1 MLSRAEKGR
10 LQERIALDARTLRLS
25 NATVAWFLDRATP
38 GQMQAVS
45 ELLSHELEVRRDSKH
60 ARLLRQARFP
70 AVKSVSEFDPSDL
83 RFQEGYGWEQLLG
96 LEWLGQKQDFVFHGP
111 TGRGK
116 THLAIALG
124 MLAVDAGKSA
134 RFLSCAQLVFD
145 LKAAKERGRLDE
157 RYQELSKVDLLILDE
172 FGYIPLDSDGGEA
185 AVPGDVE
192 LLRAPVDGADDQ
204 HRVREV
210 GHGVG
215 GRQAGIG
222 AGGQDRPPWQA
233 GGVQGREPPR
243 HGLAHA
249 GKQEGRVGP
258 AALGEIRRSFVLR
271 PERIG

>member
-38 GQMQAVS
+38 GQMQAAS

-172 FGYIPLDSDGGEA
+172 FGYIPLDSDGGRLLFQVMSNCYERQSMVLTTNIEFGKWGAVLGDDKMA
-185 AVPGDVE
+185 AAIVDRLVE
-192 LLRAPVDGADDQ
+192 HGRLVEFGGAS
-204 HRVREV
+204 RRME
-210 GHGVG
+210 
-215 GRQAGIG
+215 
-222 AGGQDRPPWQA
+222 
-233 GGVQGREPPR
+233 
-243 HGLAHA
+243 HA
-249 GKQEGRVGP
+249 LMLGKRG
-258 AALGEIRRSFVLR
+258 
-271 PERIG
+271 